1 MPFNP
6 ADRMPA
12 KANSMLS
19 LPLLCAIN
27 FRAVGVLSLERRLP
41 ARPRRMLPACL
52 GNDQD
57 FLSETACT
65 ECETTGTGCAAGSNP
80 ANGSGV
86 GCPMNW
92 KMAAATLKTHVA

>member
-27 FRAVGVLSLERRLP
+27 FRAVGVLSLERGLAAP
-41 ARPRRMLPACL
+41 PEAGIVPACL
-52 GNDQD
+52 
-57 FLSETACT
+57 AKR
-65 ECETTGTGCAAGSNP
+65 
-80 ANGSGV
+80 SGFSLR
-86 GCPMNW
+86 N
-92 KMAAATLKTHVA
+92 